1 MDLTR
6 AAVTRAAVTRA
17 AVYDRDGSISV
28 REVELPTVGDDEALV
43 RITACGICPGEAMD
57 WYVARKAP
65 FVLGHEPV
73 GVIEAVGTG

>member
-1 MDLTR
+1 MT
-6 AAVTRAAVTRA
+6 TTTRA

-28 REVELPTVGDDEALV
+28 RDLPLSAPGPGELGV
-43 RITACGICPGEAMD
+43 RITACGICPGEVLG

-73 GVIEAVGTG
+73 GVIEQCGEGAAP